1 VVPLKNIC
9 DETRIF
15 DVKDQ
20 RVEVLTIV
28 AKSQLHGGS
37 PNEGKHN
44 ETAACPKSKTIFPGS
59 KTRRH
64 EQVLITGMASRLE
77 S

>member
-1 VVPLKNIC
+1 LKNIC

-28 AKSQLHGGS
+28 AKSQVTWWLA
-37 PNEGKHN
+37 E
-44 ETAACPKSKTIFPGS
+44 
-59 KTRRH
+59 
-64 EQVLITGMASRLE
+64 
-77 S
+77 